1 MAGIFAINQQ
11 SIDGGILQMVNHGIS
26 TGALFLIVGM
36 IYERRH
42 TRRIDDFGGL
52 AKVMPIFAA
61 FVMIIV
67 FSSIGLPGTNGFIGE
82 VLILIGLFKANT
94 FAAVLAASGVIL
106 GAVYMLWMYQRVMLG
121 KITHHENKSLKDL
134 NPREILTLVPII
146 ILILWIGIYPK
157 PFLTLTSTST
167 AHLIEVVKIKHAQ
180 TQANRELL
188 PNNSDSR
195 AAANGLNARGVT
207 K

>member
-1 MAGIFAINQQ
+1 
-11 SIDGGILQMVNHGIS
+11 
-26 TGALFLIVGM
+26 
-36 IYERRH
+36 
-42 TRRIDDFGGL
+42 
-52 AKVMPIFAA
+52 MPIFAA

-121 KITHHENKSLKDL
+121 KITHHENKSLQDL
-134 NPREILTLVPII
+134 NRREIFTLIPFI

-167 AHLIEVVKIKHAQ
+167 AHLIEIVQKKHAQ
-180 TQANRELL
+180 TQANTQLP
-188 PNNSDSR
+188 PNNTDFR
-195 AAANGLNARGVT
+195 ATANGMHNRGAT